1 MRSAKKGSNS
11 MKVRQ
16 LNNTSYP
23 KTRKII
29 DDMTIEMY
37 QDITSGILH
46 DNSPLQIAS
55 EIVDIWEVV
64 AQSLYENNNLTH
76 KEFLVCMTRIIDVIE
91 EAHKSLGVEDDVEKF
106 FN

>member
-16 LNNTSYP
+16 LNKTSYP
-23 KTRKII
+23 QTRRAI

-46 DNSPLQIAS
+46 DDSPLQIAS
-55 EIVDIWEVV
+55 DIFDIWELV
-64 AQSLYENNNLTH
+64 AQSLYDNNNLTH
-76 KEFLVCMTRIIDVIE
+76 RQFLTCITRIGQLLE
-91 EAHKSLGVEDDVEKF
+91 EAYKSLGVECDVE
-106 FN
+106 

>member
-1 MRSAKKGSNS
+1 MESAKKGSNS

-16 LNNTSYP
+16 LTETSYP
-23 KTRKII
+23 KTRRLI

-55 EIVDIWEVV
+55 DIFDIWEVV
-64 AQSLYENNNLTH
+64 AQSLYDNNNLTH
-76 KEFLVCMTRIIDVIE
+76 REFLTCITRIGQVLE
-91 EAHKSLGVEDDVEKF
+91 QAYKSLGVECDVE
-106 FN
+106 

>member
-1 MRSAKKGSNS
+1 

-23 KTRKII
+23 KTRRLI

-55 EIVDIWEVV
+55 DIFDIWEVV
-64 AQSLYENNNLTH
+64 TQSLYDNNNLTH
-76 KEFLVCMTRIIDVIE
+76 REFLTCITRIGNLLE
-91 EAHKSLGVEDDVEKF
+91 EAYKSLGVECYVE
-106 FN
+106 

>member
-16 LNNTSYP
+16 LNNTSYQ
-23 KTRKII
+23 KTRRLI

-46 DNSPLQIAS
+46 DDSPLQIAS
-55 EIVDIWEVV
+55 DIFDIWAPA
-64 AQSLYENNNLTH
+64 AQSLYENNNITH
-76 KEFLVCMTRIIDVIE
+76 REFLTCITCIINVLE
-91 EAHKSLGVEDDVEKF
+91 EAYKSLGVEDDVENF
-106 FN
+106 LN

>member
-1 MRSAKKGSNS
+1 

-23 KTRKII
+23 KTRRLI

-37 QDITSGILH
+37 QSITSGILH

-55 EIVDIWEVV
+55 DIFDFWEVV
-64 AQSLYENNNLTH
+64 AQSLYDNNNLTH
-76 KEFLVCMTRIIDVIE
+76 REFLTCITRIGHILD
-91 EAHKSLGVEDDVEKF
+91 EAFKSLGVDDLDWDFK
-106 FN
+106 

>member
-23 KTRKII
+23 KTLRLI

-37 QDITSGILH
+37 QDITFGLLH
-46 DNSPLQIAS
+46 DNSPLQVATDIY
-55 EIVDIWEVV
+55 EIWEVV
-64 AQSLYENNNLTH
+64 AQSLYDNNNLTH
-76 KEFLVCMTRIIDVIE
+76 REFLTCLTRIGHLLE
-91 EAHKSLGVEDDVEKF
+91 EAYKSLGVECDIE
-106 FN
+106 

>member
-16 LNNTSYP
+16 LNQTSYP
-23 KTRKII
+23 KTRRLI

-37 QDITSGILH
+37 QDITVGILH

-55 EIVDIWEVV
+55 DIYDIWEVV

-76 KEFLVCMTRIIDVIE
+76 REFLTCITRIGHVLD
-91 EAHKSLGVEDDVEKF
+91 EAYKSLGVESEVE
-106 FN
+106 

>member
-16 LNNTSYP
+16 LTETSYP
-23 KTRKII
+23 KTRRLI

-37 QDITSGILH
+37 QDITVGILH

-55 EIVDIWEVV
+55 DIFDIWEVV
-64 AQSLYENNNLTH
+64 AQSLYDNTNLTH
-76 KEFLVCMTRIIDVIE
+76 REFLTCITRIGHVLE
-91 EAHKSLGVEDDVEKF
+91 EAYKSLGVECDV
-106 FN
+106 

>member
-1 MRSAKKGSNS
+1 MRSAKKRRKR

-16 LNNTSYP
+16 LTETSYP
-23 KTRKII
+23 KTRRLI

-37 QDITSGILH
+37 QDITSAILH

-55 EIVDIWEVV
+55 DIYDIWEVV

-76 KEFLVCMTRIIDVIE
+76 REFVTCISRIAHVLD
-91 EAHKSLGVEDDVEKF
+91 EAYKSLGVDCDVE
-106 FN
+106 